1 MDEENHF
8 EIYNLAIHPFRGI
21 LLTVDEVSP
30 EQMRLLLFQ
39 IYIST
44 KIQEYGLVTDIDW
57 KHSYGI
63 IVRTSH
69 FGEVFT

>member
-30 EQMRLLLFQ
+30 EQTRLLLFQ
-39 IYIST
+39 IHIST
-44 KIQEYGLVTDIDW
+44 KIQEYGNRYRLETFLRNHRSNIPFW
-57 KHSYGI
+57 
-63 IVRTSH
+63 
-69 FGEVFT
+69 

>member
-30 EQMRLLLFQ
+30 ERTRLLWFQ
-39 IYIST
+39 IHIS
-44 KIQEYGLVTDIDW
+44 IQIHEYGLKTDKLLETFLRNHRSNIPF
-57 KHSYGI
+57 S
-63 IVRTSH
+63 
-69 FGEVFT
+69 

>member
-30 EQMRLLLFQ
+30 EQTRLLLFQ
-39 IYIST
+39 IHTFSNI
-44 KIQEYGLVTDIDW
+44 EYLLTFQNTPSI
-57 KHSYGI
+57 
-63 IVRTSH
+63 T
-69 FGEVFT
+69 FTFT

>member
-39 IYIST
+39 INISI
-44 KIQEYGLVTDIDW
+44 KIQEYDLETNMDW

-69 FGEVFT
+69 FRKVFT